1 MRVSFLQLFSGKSIG
16 GFVFLSGGIRN
27 ITLVKRFFHLGEASS
42 EMAFSLRWN
51 NGWNGVAV

>member
-27 ITLVKRFFHLGEASS
+27 ITLVKQVVHLS

>member
-1 MRVSFLQLFSGKSIG
+1 LLFIRQKQVFFMRVSFLQLFSGKSIG

-42 EMAFSLRWN
+42 SLW
-51 NGWNGVAV
+51 

>member
-1 MRVSFLQLFSGKSIG
+1 MKTLNDYLAMSYRMEIVEDKDEG

-42 EMAFSLRWN
+42 SP
-51 NGWNGVAV
+51 